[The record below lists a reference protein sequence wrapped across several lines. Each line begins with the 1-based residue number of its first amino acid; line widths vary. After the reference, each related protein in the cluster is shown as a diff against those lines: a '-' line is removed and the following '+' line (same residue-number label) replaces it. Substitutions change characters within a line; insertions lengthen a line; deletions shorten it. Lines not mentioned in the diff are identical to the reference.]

1 MTADPRRGPRGSA
14 PGPPPEPPPG
24 PARAGGQAPPDAPG
38 PHRPRPVGAGTG
50 APGPAATREPA
61 VPAAVRERIAADPFC
76 RLLGIHLEA
85 LAPGYARL
93 SMTVRPDMANFH
105 GVGHGGAVFALAD
118 AAHAAAS
125 NSHGVPA
132 VALHVGL
139 HYVAPAR
146 PGERLVA
153 EAWEEDRGRRTA
165 LYRLAVRRH
174 PDGRLVAAGHG
185 RVFREEPGGGSPPRL
200 GPGAGPLGADAG
212 PAGAARPGPSRDDGE
227 AQR

>member
-1 MTADPRRGPRGSA
+1 MNA
-14 PGPPPEPPPG
+14 G
-24 PARAGGQAPPDAPG
+24 PAIPEG
-38 PHRPRPVGAGTG
+38 
-50 APGPAATREPA
+50 
-61 VPAAVRERIAADPFC
+61 VRERIAADPFC
-76 RLLGIHLEA
+76 KLLGIHLEA

-93 SMTVRPDMANFH
+93 SMTVRPEMANFH

-132 VALHVGL
+132 VAVHVGL

-165 LYRLAVRRH
+165 LYRLEVRRH

-185 RVFREEPGGGSPPRL
+185 RVFREEDRGGSGT
-200 GPGAGPLGADAG
+200 GPGPDAG
-212 PAGAARPGPSRDDGE
+212 RPGTGGPRSSDDDGE